1 VDVVVIRAVLFDMDG
16 TLADTERLQWEA
28 YRRVLRTYGVDV
40 GLDEYRTHWIA
51 VAGGPD
57 YACRTYQLPI
67 GAAELR
73 AQKTVEYRRLIQA
86 GVDPMPG
93 ARAALERLR
102 PTHRLAVA
110 TNTVR
115 DEAHHILGHLGLRPL
130 LHAIVTREDYAE
142 AKPAPD
148 AWLAGAA
155 ALDCA
160 PAECVVV
167 EDTQRGAR
175 AGIAAGMRVVAVPSD
190 ITRDNDFTGCA
201 RRLSSLDELTVELL
215 EALA

>member
-1 VDVVVIRAVLFDMDG
+1 MIRAVLFDMDG

-28 YRRVLRTYGVDV
+28 YRRVLRTYRVDV

-51 VAGGPD
+51 VAGGPE
-57 YACRTYQLPI
+57 YACRTYDLPI

-93 ARAALERLR
+93 ARAVLDRLR
-102 PTHRLAVA
+102 PTLRLAVA

-115 DEAHHILGHLGLRPL
+115 DEAHHILGHIGLRPL
-130 LHAIVTREDYAE
+130 LHAIVTREDYVE

-148 AWLAGAA
+148 AWLAAAA
-155 ALDCA
+155 ALGCA

-175 AGIAAGMRVVAVPSD
+175 AGIAAGMRVIAVPSD
-190 ITRDNDFTGCA
+190 ITRDNDFTGCV
-201 RRLSSLDELTVELL
+201 RRLSSLDELTVTLL
-215 EALA
+215 EELA